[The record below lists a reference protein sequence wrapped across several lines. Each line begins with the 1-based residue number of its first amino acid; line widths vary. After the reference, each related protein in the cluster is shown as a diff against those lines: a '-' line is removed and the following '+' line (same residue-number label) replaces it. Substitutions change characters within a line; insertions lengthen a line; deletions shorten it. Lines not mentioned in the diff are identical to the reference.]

1 MNKIFKKLLSNTTD
15 FKTTAAG
22 VLAIVGLFTPVS
34 PAVIAATLAVGAIF
48 AVGKSAPEKEV
59 K

>member
-1 MNKIFKKLLSNTTD
+1 MNKLFKKLLSNSTD

-34 PAVIAATLAVGAIF
+34 PAIIAGTLAVGAIF
-48 AVGKSAPEKEV
+48 AVGKPAEKEV